1 MQLQYIYRAD
11 INRDINGVIKVAQ
24 NDERSIEQELRE
36 YIITR
41 ELRRHFNTFL
51 NNYER
56 SLTSP
61 TDKIG
66 VWISGFFGSGKSHF
80 LKILSYLLSN
90 DTVAGKKAVDYFADK
105 FDDPMMF
112 AQLERCA
119 GVPTDTILFN
129 IDSKSPINKDKTAIL
144 RVFAKV
150 FYEYRGF
157 YGDDLKVAKLE
168 QFIEKS
174 GKLDA
179 FKAKFEEIH
188 GDSWEDSR
196 DAFSF
201 FEDDV
206 VDSLIEVLGM
216 SETAARNWFNGTET
230 ADMSIEQL
238 VREIKEYIDSKG
250 KDFHLLFM
258 IDEVGQ
264 YIGSDG
270 SLMLNLQT
278 IVEEIG
284 SKCGGRVWVMV
295 TSQEAIDSITKISG
309 DDFSKIQ
316 GRFNTRLS
324 LSSSSVD
331 EVIKKR
337 ILAKTDNAANM
348 LALSY
353 SKNSAVLKNLFIFN
367 DAVLDLKGYAGENDF
382 IETYPFVPYQF
393 RLMQN
398 VLAQIRK
405 HGNSGKHLSGGE
417 RSMLS
422 GFQEAAQAIEDK
434 DENALVPFCLFY
446 NTVHTFLESAIRRVI
461 DRCQTAADNHD
472 GIEQYD
478 VSVLKLLY
486 LIRYVDDIKANVDN
500 ITTLMVDDI
509 RADKITMRK
518 QIQKCLDRL
527 VHENYIARNGDTYTF
542 LTDDEQDIE
551 RDIRNTPVDSAA
563 IVQSIATIVFG
574 DLYVSKK
581 FKYGKY
587 DFAYDQ
593 IIDDT
598 AIGQLTGAI
607 RLRILTVASDLYTAP
622 DQMLLMKS
630 NVDNEVIL
638 VLSDK
643 YPYFDDLENAAKIR
657 KYAKSRNVAQ
667 LPEAIQH
674 IIRSKQQQASAYEKT
689 AREHIAAAI
698 LEAKVYVAGEV
709 SSYRSA
715 TVKDKIESALTSL
728 VESVY
733 SKLGYIRRNFDSDSE
748 LLAILNS
755 QAKQLT
761 IGGGVAI
768 DNPEAVAEIEQFLE
782 LQKMKMLP
790 TSMGDI
796 HRRFSAIP
804 YGWREIDIAAAIV
817 SLMSVQKVIIQYG
830 GSTIQPNDSHILEY
844 LRRRNGDKTTVAQR
858 TEMDPGL
865 LKKARE
871 FLKEF
876 FNTMD
881 LPTDEDTLIVFVISS
896 FTSERDKLQ
905 SLLDNQYASRAYPDK
920 AVVEH
925 GVKLCNDL
933 LSQKKDNTAL
943 LKKLIAMQDDL
954 LDHNED
960 MADVL
965 AFFKNQKNIFDSA
978 VSLIAKMSTEQEYL
992 QAEQDATNALAQ
1004 IRTIL
1009 NQSKPYKRI
1018 AELPDLIHTV
1028 NATYEQLLSVK
1039 KQDVYAE
1046 VEAAMGEV
1054 HQTAEDSDIDY
1065 AKKQGI
1071 VKKADDALG
1080 AKKKAASE
1088 ATTLI
1093 QLDAMKIQIANTRQ
1107 QYIKALVVPALP
1119 NVDTVTANRGSICYT
1134 IKLES
1139 EADIDQYVADIK
1151 EKLMDMLKGHD
1162 VLHII

>member
-1 MQLQYIYRAD
+1 MQLQYIYKFD

-24 NDERSIEQELRE
+24 NDEKSIEQELRE

-41 ELRRHFNTFL
+41 ELRKHFNTFF
-51 NNYER
+51 NNYEK
-56 SLTSP
+56 SLNYP

-80 LKILSYLLSN
+80 LKMLSYILSGVS
-90 DTVAGKKAVDYFADK
+90 VAGKKAVDYFSDK

-168 QFIEKS
+168 QFIERT
-174 GKLDA
+174 GKIDA
-179 FKAKFEEIH
+179 FKAKFKEIH
-188 GDSWEDSR
+188 GESWEASR

-206 VDSLIEVLGM
+206 VDSLIETLGM

-238 VREIKEYIDSKG
+238 VKEIKEYIDSKG
-250 KDFHLLFM
+250 KSFRLMFM

-270 SLMLNLQT
+270 NLMLNLQT

-284 SKCGGRVWVMV
+284 SKCDGRVWVMV

-337 ILAKTDNAANM
+337 ILTKTETAEQM
-348 LALSY
+348 LLLNY
-353 SKNSAVLKNLFIFN
+353 GKNSAVLKNLFTFH
-367 DAVLDLKGYAGENDF
+367 DAVLDLKGYTSEYDF
-382 IETYPFVPYQF
+382 VQTYPFVPYQF

-434 DENALVPFCLFY
+434 DENALVPFSLFY

-461 DRCQTAADNHD
+461 DRCQTAADSHD
-472 GIEQYD
+472 GIAQYD
-478 VSVLKLLY
+478 VSILKLLY

-500 ITTLMVDDI
+500 IKTLMVDDI
-509 RADKITMRK
+509 RADKINMRK
-518 QIQKCLDRL
+518 SIQESLDRL
-527 VHENYIARNGDTYTF
+527 ASQNYIARNGDTYTF

-563 IVQSIATIVFG
+563 IVQSISQIIFG

-587 DFAYDQ
+587 DFPYDQ

-598 AIGQLTGAI
+598 TIGQLTGAV
-607 RLRILTVASDLYTAP
+607 RLRILTVASDLYNAG
-622 DQMLLMKS
+622 DQTLLMRS
-630 NVDNEVIL
+630 NVDNEAIL

-643 YPYFDDLENAAKIR
+643 YPYFDDLESAAKIR
-657 KYAKSRNVAQ
+657 KYVKSRNVAQ

-674 IIRSKQQQASAYEKT
+674 IIRGKQQQASVYEKI
-689 AREHIAAAI
+689 AKEHISSAI
-698 LEAKVYVAGEV
+698 LEAKAYVSGET
-709 SSYRSA
+709 SFIKAS
-715 TVKDKIESALTSL
+715 TVKDKMETVLSGL

-733 SKLGYIRRNFDSDSE
+733 SKLGYIKHNFDNDDE
-748 LLAILNS
+748 LLQILSNQS
-755 QAKQLT
+755 RQMT
-761 IGGGVAI
+761 TGGGVAVY
-768 DNPEAVAEIEQFLE
+768 NPEAADELEQFLE
-782 LQKMKMLP
+782 LQGMKMLP

-796 HRRFSAIP
+796 QRRFSAIP
-804 YGWREIDIAAAIV
+804 YGWREIDIASV
-817 SLMSVQKVIIQYG
+817 VCSLISIQKVALQYS
-830 GSTIQPNDSHILEY
+830 GSMIQPTDKHIPDY
-844 LRRRNGDKTTVAQR
+844 LRRKTEIDKTLVSRR
-858 TEMDPGL
+858 TAIPDSLM
-865 LKKARE
+865 KKSRE
-871 FLKEF
+871 FLKEY

-881 LPTDEDTLIVFVISS
+881 LPSDEDSLISYVLDS
-896 FTSERDKLQ
+896 FTAEKDKLQ
-905 SLLDNQYASRAYPDK
+905 GLLDNQYATGSYPDK
-920 AVVEH
+920 VVVEN
-925 GVKLCNDL
+925 GVKLCTEL

-943 LKKLIAMQDDL
+943 LTRMVAMGDEFLDL
-954 LDHNED
+954 SED
-960 MADVL
+960 MADVM
-965 AFFKNQKNIFDSA
+965 AFFKNQKTIFDSA
-978 VSLIAKMSTEQEYL
+978 SSLLYTLTAESEYL
-992 QAEQDATNALAQ
+992 QAEQEATKALAQ
-1004 IRTIL
+1004 IKNIL
-1009 NQSKPYKRI
+1009 AMQKPYKNI
-1018 AELPDLIHTV
+1018 SDLPTLIQKV
-1028 NATYEQLLSVK
+1028 RLVYNQLLDLK
-1039 KQDVYAE
+1039 KQDVYADIQG
-1046 VEAAMGEV
+1046 AMGEI
-1054 HQTAEDSDIDY
+1054 HQTAQFDQKE
-1065 AKKQGI
+1065 I
-1071 VKKADDALG
+1071 VAKADDALS
-1080 AKKKAASE
+1080 AKKKVADD
-1088 ATTLI
+1088 ATTLT
-1093 QLDAMKIQIANTRQ
+1093 QLDAMKIQIAGIRQ
-1107 QYIKALVVPALP
+1107 QYMKALMVPSNPDEKVA
-1119 NVDTVTANRGSICYT
+1119 TASRSGLGYS
-1134 IKLES
+1134 IKLKNE
-1139 EADIDQYVADIK
+1139 EDIDKYVADIK
-1151 EKLMDMLKGHD
+1151 EKLMELLNGND

>member
-1 MQLQYIYRAD
+1 M
-11 INRDINGVIKVAQ
+11 
-24 NDERSIEQELRE
+24 
-36 YIITR
+36 
-41 ELRRHFNTFL
+41 
-51 NNYER
+51 NY
-56 SLTSP
+56 P

-90 DTVAGKKAVDYFADK
+90 DTVAGKPAVEYFTDK

-119 GVPTDTILFN
+119 NVPTDTILFN

-157 YGDDLKVAKLE
+157 YGDDLKVARFE
-168 QFIEKS
+168 QFIDKS
-174 GKLDA
+174 GKTDA
-179 FKAKFEEIH
+179 FKSKFAEVN
-188 GDSWEDSR
+188 GDEWENVR
-196 DAFSF
+196 DAFAF
-201 FEDDV
+201 FEDDIV
-206 VDSLIEVLGM
+206 ETLVETLGM

-238 VREIKEYIDSKG
+238 VKEIKEYIDSKG
-250 KDFHLLFM
+250 KNFRLMFM

-284 SKCGGRVWVMV
+284 SKCDGRVWVMV

-337 ILAKTDNAANM
+337 ILAKTETAEQM
-348 LALSY
+348 LLMSY
-353 SKNSAVLKNLFIFN
+353 GKNSAVLKNLFTFN
-367 DAVLDLKGYAGENDF
+367 DAVLDLKGYSSEYDF
-382 IETYPFVPYQF
+382 VETYPFVPYQF

-422 GFQEAAQAIEDK
+422 GFQEAAQAIENK
-434 DENALVPFCLFY
+434 DENALVPFSLFY

-461 DRCQTAADNHD
+461 DRCQTAADSHD

-478 VSVLKLLY
+478 VSILKLLY

-509 RADKITMRK
+509 RADKINMRK
-518 QIQKCLDRL
+518 SIQESLDRL
-527 VHENYIARNGDTYTF
+527 VSQNYIARNGDTYTF

-551 RDIRNTPVDSAA
+551 RDIRNTPVDSAT
-563 IVQSIATIVFG
+563 IVQSISQIIFG

-587 DFAYDQ
+587 DFPYDQ
-593 IIDDT
+593 IIDET
-598 AIGQLTGAI
+598 TIGQLTGAV
-607 RLRILTVASDLYTAP
+607 RLRILTVASDLYNAG
-622 DQMLLMKS
+622 DQALLMRS
-630 NVDNEVIL
+630 NVDNEAIL

-643 YPYFDDLENAAKIR
+643 YPYFDDLESAAKIR
-657 KYAKSRNVAQ
+657 KYVKSRNVAQ

-674 IIRSKQQQASAYEKT
+674 IIRGKQQQASAYEKT
-689 AREHIAAAI
+689 AKEHISAAI
-698 LEAKVYVAGEV
+698 LEANVYVSGETNTIKT
-709 SSYRSA
+709 SS
-715 TVKDKIESALTSL
+715 VKDKIETALSSL

-733 SKLGYIRRNFDSDSE
+733 SKLGYIKHNFDNDNE
-748 LLAILNS
+748 LLQILSN
-755 QAKQLT
+755 QNKQMT
-761 IGGGVAI
+761 IGGGIAVY
-768 DNPEAVAEIEQFLE
+768 NPEAVDEVEQFLE
-782 LQKMKMLP
+782 LQGMKMLP

-796 HRRFSAIP
+796 QRRFSAIP
-804 YGWREIDIAAAIV
+804 YGWREIDIASV
-817 SLMSVQKVIIQYG
+817 VCSLISIQKVALQYS
-830 GSTIQPNDSHILEY
+830 GSMIQPTDKHIPDY
-844 LRRRNGDKTTVAQR
+844 LRRKTEIDKTLVARR
-858 TEMDPGL
+858 TAISDSLM
-865 LKKARE
+865 KKSRE
-871 FLKEF
+871 FLKEY

-881 LPTDEDTLIVFVISS
+881 LPSDEDSLISYVLDS
-896 FTSERDKLQ
+896 FTAERDKLQ
-905 SLLDNQYASRAYPDK
+905 SLLDNQYASGTYPDK
-920 AVVEH
+920 AVVEN
-925 GVKLCNDL
+925 GVKLCTEL

-943 LKKLIAMQDDL
+943 LTKMVAMGDEFLDL
-954 LDHNED
+954 SED

-965 AFFKNQKNIFDSA
+965 AFFKNQKSIFDSA
-978 VSLIAKMSTEQEYL
+978 STLLYTLTAESEYL
-992 QAEQDATNALAQ
+992 QAEQEATRALAQ
-1004 IRTIL
+1004 IKNIL
-1009 NQSKPYKRI
+1009 AMQKPYKNI
-1018 AELPDLIHTV
+1018 ADLPTLIQKV
-1028 NATYEQLLSVK
+1028 QMVYGQLLDLK

-1046 VEAAMGEV
+1046 IQGAMGEI
-1054 HQTAEDSDIDY
+1054 HQTAQFDQKDIV
-1065 AKKQGI
+1065 A
-1071 VKKADDALG
+1071 KADDALG
-1080 AKKKAASE
+1080 AKKKAAGD
-1088 ATTLI
+1088 ATTLT
-1093 QLDAMKIQIANTRQ
+1093 QLDAMKIQIASIRQ
-1107 QYIKALVVPALP
+1107 QYIKALMVPAKP
-1119 NVDTVTANRGSICYT
+1119 DEKVATASRSTLGYSA
-1134 IKLES
+1134 KLKS
-1139 EADIDQYVADIK
+1139 EADIDKYVAEIK
-1151 EKLMDMLKGHD
+1151 DKLMELLDGND